1 MPQEKIIHEKLWVYL
16 IRELQ
21 FGNLELNHDIGV
33 DQIAKQIGHKISH
46 VRQVLRKLEL
56 GDVVSFVDK
65 DTFIIPKLTQNE
77 ASELYKTVAELEVLA
92 TENVV
97 ITENYKRAL
106 KNQLLKLQR
115 TYTLGSRIDA
125 HFEFHKLV
133 TQNSNRILTKIL
145 EYLRTRMLFYE
156 QYFVTE
162 ASFYDSIDNKN
173 EGIVRAI
180 EENNMPT
187 AALILKLKWLTILE
201 YILAHIKVEN

>member
-1 MPQEKIIHEKLWVYL
+1 MSELKIIREKLWSYL

-21 FGNLELNHDIGV
+21 FDNLELGKDINIKK
-33 DQIAKQIGHKISH
+33 IAKHIGHEPSN
-46 VRQVLRKLEL
+46 VRNVLRRLEL
-56 GDVVSFVDK
+56 GGVVSFLNK
-65 DTFIIPKLTQNE
+65 EAFIIPKLTQKE

-92 TENVV
+92 MDNVV
-97 ITENYKRAL
+97 ISEEYINQL
-106 KNQLLKLQR
+106 KEQLLKLQR
-115 TYTLGSRIDA
+115 TYTIGSRINA

-133 TQNSNRILTKIL
+133 TTSSNTILSAIL
-145 EYLRTRMLFYE
+145 DNLRTRMLFYE

-173 EGIVRAI
+173 EGILRAI

-201 YILAHIKVEN
+201 YILGHIPPVK

>member
-1 MPQEKIIHEKLWVYL
+1 MSERNIIREKIWSYL

-21 FGNLELNHDIGV
+21 FDNIKLGKKISVADL
-33 DQIAKQIGHKISH
+33 AKRIGHNPKS
-46 VRQVLRKLEL
+46 VKDVLRRLEL
-56 GDVVSFVDK
+56 GGVIAFLK
-65 DTFIIPKLTQNE
+65 KGTFIIPKLTRDE

-92 TENVV
+92 MEEVV
-97 ITENYKRAL
+97 ITEQYVKAL
-106 KNQLLKLQR
+106 KEQLLKLER

-125 HFEFHKLV
+125 HFEFHRIV
-133 TQNSNRILTKIL
+133 TSNSNKIL
-145 EYLRTRMLFYE
+145 NNILQYLRTRMLFYE

-173 EGIVRAI
+173 DGILRAI

-201 YILAHIKVEN
+201 HILGHLPEE